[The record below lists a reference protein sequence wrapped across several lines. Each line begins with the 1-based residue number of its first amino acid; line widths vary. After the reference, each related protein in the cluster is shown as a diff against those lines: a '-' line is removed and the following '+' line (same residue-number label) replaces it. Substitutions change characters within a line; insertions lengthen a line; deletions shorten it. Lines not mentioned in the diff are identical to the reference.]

1 MTLGAAMSAEMA
13 EQPARLAALLGQ
25 ADAIA
30 GRLREVLPEPLTG
43 TVLIARGSSDHAA
56 TTGRYLLELATRR
69 AGGLGIPE
77 PVHDVW
83 R

>member
-1 MTLGAAMSAEMA
+1 MTLGAVMSAEMA

-43 TVLIARGSSDHAA
+43 TVLIARGSSDHAGDDRPLSPG
-56 TTGRYLLELATRR
+56 TGDPPG
-69 AGGLGIPE
+69 GGLGIPE